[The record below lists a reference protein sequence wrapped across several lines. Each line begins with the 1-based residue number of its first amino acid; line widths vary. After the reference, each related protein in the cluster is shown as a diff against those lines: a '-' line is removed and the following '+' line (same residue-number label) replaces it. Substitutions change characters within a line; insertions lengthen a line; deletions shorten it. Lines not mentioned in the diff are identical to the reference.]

1 MSAGFGDVGNLLPG
15 PGGTKSLCWVG
26 ESARRVV
33 SEEHRLER
41 LLCSAHRLQHYQRQ
55 QQEKRGEEPGLC
67 PQWVWEP
74 V

>member
-1 MSAGFGDVGNLLPG
+1 MSAGCGDVGNLLPG

-33 SEEHRLER
+33 SEEHRL
-41 LLCSAHRLQHYQRQ
+41 QHYQRQ
-55 QQEKRGEEPGLC
+55 QQEKRGEELGLC